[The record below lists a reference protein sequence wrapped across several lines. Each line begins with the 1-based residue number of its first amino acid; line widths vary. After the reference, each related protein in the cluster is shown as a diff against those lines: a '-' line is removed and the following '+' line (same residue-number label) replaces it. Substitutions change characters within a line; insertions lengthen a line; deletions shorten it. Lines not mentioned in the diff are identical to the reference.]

1 VRRAARAS
9 AARDRAAYEAAALR
23 LQLWA
28 RRRRMAAAEGG
39 GAEHGLSR
47 TLLLRARR
55 FRADEVAAAERAAL
69 RVQCAW
75 RRRHGLLG
83 RHLARR
89 AAWHAQQQLAAWLG
103 RAAEAEEEAARMDAS
118 SSRSRSWRMDAS
130 SRRRRQ
136 PGSGPWLR

>member
-1 VRRAARAS
+1 MHNVGH
-9 AARDRAAYEAAALR
+9 RDR
-23 LQLWA
+23 
-28 RRRRMAAAEGG
+28 
-39 GAEHGLSR
+39 S
-47 TLLLRARR
+47 RR
-55 FRADEVAAAERAAL
+55 FRADEAAAAERAAL

-89 AAWHAQQQLAAWLG
+89 AAWHAQQQLAAWLR

-118 SSRSRSWRMDAS
+118 SSRSRSWREKEEKEET
-130 SRRRRQ
+130 RRRRRR